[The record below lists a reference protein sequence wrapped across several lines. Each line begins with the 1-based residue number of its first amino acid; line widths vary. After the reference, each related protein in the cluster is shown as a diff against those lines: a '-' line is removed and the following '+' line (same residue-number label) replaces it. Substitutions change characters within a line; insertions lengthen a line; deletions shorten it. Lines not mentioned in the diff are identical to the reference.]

1 MDLSSMLL
9 SMQMYEELQNNLFLF
24 YALGQIIF
32 IEKRE
37 ATHYFWFMTPSVD
50 QPDSNELVT

>member
-1 MDLSSMLL
+1 MLL